1 MFELITLPNTYYQQS
16 GEKLYNLNAQGP
28 LTHPGQD
35 QFMANVGQLNQN
47 LVNLPGLQNQ
57 AIYSIP
63 PPHAHYINQLP
74 PPQPQT
80 ASVQNLSSAS
90 ILAALQ
96 ATANNHAAGSSS
108 SSSSSSTS
116 SASNAQICTGSSS
129 TSSTSSS
136 NPFVN
141 NASSINSSA
150 SSSPSA
156 NQQQANLIP
165 VNQQSQFGQLT
176 YLNQQSQMSGSTQ
189 NLTLVNGEMEKSD
202 PVSVILE
209 LRFVTEKAKLK

>member
-1 MFELITLPNTYYQQS
+1 MFELITLPNTYYQQA
-16 GEKLYNLNAQGP
+16 GEKLYNLNGQAP
-28 LTHPGQD
+28 LAHPTPD

-63 PPHAHYINQLP
+63 PPHTHYISQLP
-74 PPQPQT
+74 PPQAQNN
-80 ASVQNLSSAS
+80 VQNLSSAS

-96 ATANNHAAGSSS
+96 ATANNQAAGSSS

-116 SASNAQICTGSSS
+116 SASNAQISTGSSS

-141 NASSINSSA
+141 PSSINSSA
-150 SSSPSA
+150 SSSPTA
-156 NQQQANLIP
+156 NQQQSNLIP

-176 YLNQQSQMSGSTQ
+176 YLGQQSQMGGSTQ
-189 NLTLVNGEMEKSD
+189 NLSMGSVNGDMEKND
-202 PVSVILE
+202 PVRVILQLTVVNE
-209 LRFVTEKAKLK
+209 NIKL